1 MGIYDRDYY
10 QGNRQSG
17 VHLGSEWTVVGK
29 LIAINAAVFI
39 VSSLGIVQQLPE
51 LLGASPVSL
60 LEPWKIWQLL
70 TYGFVHDNEH
80 AGHVIFNMFG
90 LFVFG
95 RDVEAKY
102 GSKEFL
108 RFYLVSIVLGGLLF
122 AARGLAMGTG
132 GPVIGASGAVA
143 AVIILFCV
151 NFPKRTLLLMFFLP
165 VPAWAIGMMLIVGNL
180 VGAGWSTDQPIAYDV
195 HLVGAA
201 FGILYYWFGWNL
213 GRWTPNLSGG
223 KKWLKPKPKLKI
235 HEPTGEDPYRSLD
248 SQADQLLAKVK
259 REGVESLSDGEKRL
273 LEDYSR
279 RMRQK
284 HS

>member
-1 MGIYDRDYY
+1 MGIYERDYY
-10 QGNRQSG
+10 QGNRQPG

-39 VSSLGIVQQLPE
+39 IMSLRIAPQLSDWMAASSL
-51 LLGASPVSL
+51 SL
-60 LEPWKIWQLL
+60 SEPSKIWQLL
-70 TYGFVHDNEH
+70 TYGFAHDVSN

-95 RDVEAKY
+95 RDVESKY

-122 AARGLAMGTG
+122 AARGLVLQTSG
-132 GPVIGASGAVA
+132 GVIGASGAVA
-143 AVIILFCV
+143 AVVILFCV
-151 NFPKRTLLLMFFLP
+151 NFPKRTLLLMFVFP
-165 VPAWAIGMMLIVGNL
+165 VPAWAIGMLLIVSNL
-180 VGAGWSTDQPIAYDV
+180 FGAGWMTDQPVAYDV
-195 HLVGAA
+195 HLVGAGFA
-201 FGILYYWFGWNL
+201 LLYYRFGWNL

-223 KKWLKPKPKLKI
+223 KKWLKPKSKLKI

-248 SQADQLLAKVK
+248 SQADELLAKVK